1 MIYVEVSLWYELR
14 KLFEIAYDT
23 NQNHVTVRTPQIKW
37 IIMSD
42 DLNNESMY
50 SDQCLN
56 GFGTPLPSILTIVI
70 T

>member
-1 MIYVEVSLWYELR
+1 MNYVNYSKLLMTRTKTTSQCEHAVSPE
-14 KLFEIAYDT
+14 
-23 NQNHVTVRTPQIKW
+23 IKW

-42 DLNNESMY
+42 DLNYESMY

-56 GFGTPLPSILTIVI
+56 GFRTPLPSIMTFVI